1 MAESPAA
8 KKAKQVIGES
18 DNEELNENEAEKSL
32 DDFLRDTN
40 ELVCGYTEDGVKSP
54 ASLADTEGEL

>member
-8 KKAKQVIGES
+8 KKAKRESVES
-18 DNEELNENEAEKSL
+18 DDEELNENEAEKSL
-32 DDFLRDTN
+32 NDFLRYTN
-40 ELVCGYTEDGVKSP
+40 ELVGGYTEDGVKSP

>member
-8 KKAKQVIGES
+8 KKAKQEIGES

-32 DDFLRDTN
+32 DEFLRDTN
-40 ELVCGYTEDGVKSP
+40 ELVGGYTEGSVKSP

>member
-8 KKAKQVIGES
+8 KKAKRES
-18 DNEELNENEAEKSL
+18 DDEELNENEAEKSL
-32 DDFLRDTN
+32 DDFLRYTN
-40 ELVCGYTEDGVKSP
+40 ELVGEDGVKSP